1 MIEQHIMEAISGTP
15 EGDVR
20 TQPDLAQN
28 ETCQKFSSY
37 MLCIAS
43 AQPAS
48 STHYMERCR
57 LEHHKGMRV
66 SSCRSRDTVLLLVL
80 TCHGSSFGCT
90 HERAEVPGLHAC
102 RCSTQCGMSSNQ
114 CGDVCHARAAGR
126 WKSPY
131 TRP

>member
-1 MIEQHIMEAISGTP
+1 MIEQHIMEAMSGTP

-48 STHYMERCR
+48 STHFMRTVQIGTPQRHVGVFLSGPGTPYCSRCS
-57 LEHHKGMRV
+57 HV
-66 SSCRSRDTVLLLVL
+66 TTLLLAAHMSVL
-80 TCHGSSFGCT
+80 KCLDCM
-90 HERAEVPGLHAC
+90 HADAQP
-102 RCSTQCGMSSNQ
+102 S
-114 CGDVCHARAAGR
+114 AA
-126 WKSPY
+126 
-131 TRP
+131 